1 MFFSYFLNLAAA
13 HISTPLAR
21 QQFLFP
27 PERDLPIVTTK
38 GINSIHEGTRRF
50 PHAMGI
56 HGDFK

>member
-1 MFFSYFLNLAAA
+1 MELF
-13 HISTPLAR
+13 IPL
-21 QQFLFP
+21 P

-56 HGDFK
+56 HGDFKWLFQIMKLCMS

>member
-1 MFFSYFLNLAAA
+1 MELF
-13 HISTPLAR
+13 IPL
-21 QQFLFP
+21 L

-56 HGDFK
+56 HGDFKWLFQIIKLCMS